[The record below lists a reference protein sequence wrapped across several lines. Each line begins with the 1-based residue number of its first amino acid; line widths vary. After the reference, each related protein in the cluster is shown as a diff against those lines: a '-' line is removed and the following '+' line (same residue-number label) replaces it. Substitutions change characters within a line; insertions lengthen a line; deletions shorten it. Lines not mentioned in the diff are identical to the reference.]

1 MPEFT
6 RCTVQLDTSTFC
18 DEDALPGAPFS
29 ICHRHAGDIYA
40 FVSDLVAEHAPR
52 VHDENTA
59 NVASARARIAARPSV
74 VYYVEVGDLIKI
86 GTTVSLERRLRG
98 YPPTA
103 RLLAV
108 EPGGMAEEAQRLRQ
122 FNRALVAGREWFLPV
137 QDLVDH
143 IAEVRRAGYVAPSG
157 ASPRPEEPLP
167 LTLAPDL
174 IDSLISTTEAA
185 NLAGVSVAAISN
197 WRERG
202 YLTVTGER
210 VHLTPACHD
219 GRNRPLYKWIDVAK
233 AERATRERARRTF
246 AA

>member
-1 MPEFT
+1 M
-6 RCTVQLDTSTFC
+6 S
-18 DEDALPGAPFS
+18 
-29 ICHRHAGDIYA
+29 
-40 FVSDLVAEHAPR
+40 
-52 VHDENTA
+52 
-59 NVASARARIAARPSV
+59 
-74 VYYVEVGDLIKI
+74 
-86 GTTVSLERRLRG
+86 
-98 YPPTA
+98 
-103 RLLAV
+103 
-108 EPGGMAEEAQRLRQ
+108 
-122 FNRALVAGREWFLPV
+122 
-137 QDLVDH
+137 
-143 IAEVRRAGYVAPSG
+143 VRRASL
-157 ASPRPEEPLP
+157 RPEEPLP